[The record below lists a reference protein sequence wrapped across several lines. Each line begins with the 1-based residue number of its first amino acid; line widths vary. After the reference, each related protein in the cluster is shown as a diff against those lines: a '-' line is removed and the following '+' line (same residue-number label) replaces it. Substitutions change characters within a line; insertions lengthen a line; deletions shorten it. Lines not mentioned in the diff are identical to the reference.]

1 MLVWSDLSTN
11 LDYIMEGGIDALQ
24 LGWSEAPPWAC
35 CEACFKFKPE
45 WWLACT
51 AVAAACDQGKVLAVE
66 VLLIEVYLFCLW
78 PYAMLFGVDSP
89 TSPSCCYMCSG
100 LFCPSCCGSSVFGA
114 GVYCSSGWLVLYDQ
128 LWGVDLLVALLLLQC
143 LADMLRDIEEKSYI
157 YHGFTG
163 SPEHGELDW
172 PDDSESI
179 IVVDTKK
186 VGSDTFIQGSVQNAE
201 RISGKSSRSDTW
213 NQALFKQS
221 NVNMLLLLLGLL
233 CLLLP
238 LMCRYGAIEHNT
250 LMAASS
256 ILQLSRAGSII
267 MLLAYVSYLFFQLKT
282 HRQLFDSQEVIL
294 ILMETIKIYSEFYSE
309 SEVDDGASEEE
320 KAVIG
325 FWSAFIWLFGMTV
338 IIAWLS
344 EYIVSTIEA
353 ASDSWGISVGFVSV
367 ILLPIVGNATEHA
380 GSIIFALKNKLDISL
395 AVALGSAAQI
405 FMFVVPL
412 CVVVAW
418 IMGVHMDLDFNL
430 LETGALAFSII
441 VTSFALQDGNS
452 HYMKGVVLC
461 LCYTVIAACF
471 FVHKIVLDQKAVN
484 NLEINPTSGVL
495 AA

>member
-1 MLVWSDLSTN
+1 MGSLDHRNTENLIGRTTQNLSSSLIRKKSDPTLLS
-11 LDYIMEGGIDALQ
+11 
-24 LGWSEAPPWAC
+24 
-35 CEACFKFKPE
+35 
-45 WWLACT
+45 
-51 AVAAACDQGKVLAVE
+51 KVR
-66 VLLIEVYLFCLW
+66 CR
-78 PYAMLFGVDSP
+78 
-89 TSPSCCYMCSG
+89 
-100 LFCPSCCGSSVFGA
+100 
-114 GVYCSSGWLVLYDQ
+114 
-128 LWGVDLLVALLLLQC
+128 
-143 LADMLRDIEEKSYI
+143 MLREFLGNLQEVIL
-157 YHGFTG
+157 G
-163 SPEHGELDW
+163 
-172 PDDSESI
+172 
-179 IVVDTKK
+179 TKLCL
-186 VGSDTFIQGSVQNAE
+186 FFPAIPLAILAE
-201 RISGKSSRSDTW
+201 FYSFGR
-213 NQALFKQS
+213 KQS

-282 HRQLFDSQEVIL
+282 HRQLFDSQE
-294 ILMETIKIYSEFYSE
+294 
-309 SEVDDGASEEE
+309 EVDDGVSEEE